1 MVKFLKKNIE
11 SNLLFLCFAEFTGSD
26 CLGVIEKEVI
36 LNDINIKNKKK
47 AEKSYKPTYD
57 ISAYEQTGMLGE
69 EWDD

>member
-1 MVKFLKKNIE
+1 MRRWHNSGIKNIE
-11 SNLLFLCFAEFTGSD
+11 QL
-26 CLGVIEKEVI
+26 EKMKTD
-36 LNDINIKNKKK
+36 DINIKNKKK